1 VFEPILFHLFLFH
14 ASVNFFQFFVQ
25 GVQFLLPL
33 FSFTIQNSTLFVLF
47 DSVQYFSF
55 ICSSNQKNAQDFVVN
70 HMIAVLPLNSKV
82 LWSVMSSTIIEV
94 LKKRWTLM
102 RLLQVQKEADGRAG
116 TVGMPPSYIVV
127 ETYWDDTDN
136 DPGDDKTD
144 LELVNVKHCSDNP
157 IEDKIVSKF
166 NESES
171 PTINQK
177 TQKRTQEIFKGL
189 RKNSEQQE
197 RPIAN
202 LPIRNLQ
209 LFKLC
214 HIFCLQSDIARIC
227 HIVPNC
233 SPIHHPLYGE
243 VGRVLNG
250 SPKSITRHLKGII
263 SPVFPS
269 PSYIIF
275 ISLVVCGAGKE
286 NEKQKNEKLR
296 RKRRLPVLPSVENL
310 V

>member
-102 RLLQVQKEADGRAG
+102 RLLQIQKEADGSTR

-136 DPGDDKTD
+136 EPGDDKTD

-157 IEDKIVSKF
+157 IKDKIVSKF
-166 NESES
+166 NESKS
-171 PTINQK
+171 P
-177 TQKRTQEIFKGL
+177 TQKRTQKFSKGL
-189 RKNSEQQE
+189 RKNSEQEE

-209 LFKLC
+209 LFNP
-214 HIFCLQSDIARIC
+214 ILQEFVISFQ
-227 HIVPNC
+227 IV
-233 SPIHHPLYGE
+233 LQ
-243 VGRVLNG
+243 
-250 SPKSITRHLKGII
+250 
-263 SPVFPS
+263 
-269 PSYIIF
+269 YIILF
-275 ISLVVCGAGKE
+275 M
-286 NEKQKNEKLR
+286 EKLA
-296 RKRRLPVLPSVENL
+296 EC
-310 V
+310 

>member
-1 VFEPILFHLFLFH
+1 MV
-14 ASVNFFQFFVQ
+14 
-25 GVQFLLPL
+25 
-33 FSFTIQNSTLFVLF
+33 
-47 DSVQYFSF
+47 
-55 ICSSNQKNAQDFVVN
+55 
-70 HMIAVLPLNSKV
+70 AVLPLNSKV

-102 RLLQVQKEADGRAG
+102 RLLQVQKEADGSAG

-127 ETYWDDTDN
+127 ETYWEDTDN
-136 DPGDDKTD
+136 DPGDDIID
-144 LELVNVKHCSDNP
+144 LELEKVKPCLGNP
-157 IEDKIVSKF
+157 IDDKIVSKL
-166 NESES
+166 NESELPS
-171 PTINQK
+171 RTYNQK
-177 TQKRTQEIFKGL
+177 TQRRTQKSFKGL

-197 RPIAN
+197 RPLAN

-243 VGRVLNG
+243 VGTVLNG
-250 SPKSITRHLKGII
+250 RPKSITRHSKGIN
-263 SPVFPS
+263 SLVLPS

-275 ISLVVCGAGKE
+275 ISLKFASGAEKE
-286 NEKQKNEKLR
+286 NKKQKKEKLR
-296 RKRRLPVLPSVENL
+296 RKRRRLQVLPSVENL

>member
-157 IEDKIVSKF
+157 IKDKIVSKF
-166 NESES
+166 NESKS
-171 PTINQK
+171 P
-177 TQKRTQEIFKGL
+177 TQKRTQKNVKGL
-189 RKNSEQQE
+189 RKNSEQEE
-197 RPIAN
+197 RPLAN

-214 HIFCLQSDIARIC
+214 HIFCLQSDVARIC

-243 VGRVLNG
+243 VGTVLNG
-250 SPKSITRHLKGII
+250 NPKSITRHLKGII

-275 ISLVVCGAGKE
+275 ISLVVCGAEKE